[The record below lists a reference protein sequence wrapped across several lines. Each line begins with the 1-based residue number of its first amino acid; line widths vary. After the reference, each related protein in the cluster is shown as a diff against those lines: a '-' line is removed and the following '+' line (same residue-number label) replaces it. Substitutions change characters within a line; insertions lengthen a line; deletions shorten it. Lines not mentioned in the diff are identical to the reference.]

1 MLIYLFFE
9 VHIILFNIFR
19 REKEEMSACAI
30 EALPLPNS
38 MSTSTSNVA
47 SILPE
52 GVVASAHEETSSDAP
67 PSYEEAVTDVN
78 KQTKLIAPGENDLP
92 PPYSL

>member
-19 REKEEMSACAI
+19 REKEEMRACDI
-30 EALPLPNS
+30 EALPLQNS

-52 GVVASAHEETSSDAP
+52 GVLASAHEETSSDAP

-78 KQTKLIAPGENDLP
+78 KQTKLIAPGKNDLP

>member
-1 MLIYLFFE
+1 MRTFD
-9 VHIILFNIFR
+9 
-19 REKEEMSACAI
+19 I
-30 EALPLPNS
+30 EALPLQNT

-52 GVVASAHEETSSDAP
+52 VSLASAEEETAPDAP
-67 PSYEEAVTDVN
+67 PSYEEAVTEV
-78 KQTKLIAPGENDLP
+78 TKLTKLMTSGEDDLP